1 MDWLLIYCAIWSVY
15 LWHWQFVAVPNIFSP
30 ITYTRWH
37 ANEQMFMP
45 SSAPLP
51 SLYSL
56 NHSIHIYQ
64 PEKNTFFAL
73 LLLHKQQQTR
83 YFPLIIITY
92 FSLSDSIAIL
102 LKLQTYLIK
111 RVSSK
116 QYIQYYFSVCSL
128 SCRIQWLHSSRCRCW
143 RLL

>member
-1 MDWLLIYCAIWSVY
+1 MQFDRCIFGIGS
-15 LWHWQFVAVPNIFSP
+15 FVAVPNIFSP
-30 ITYTRWH
+30 ITYTMTCER
-37 ANEQMFMP
+37 ANVYAFIRTFAFIMLAESF
-45 SSAPLP
+45 SS
-51 SLYSL
+51 
-56 NHSIHIYQ
+56 HSSTRKIA
-64 PEKNTFFAL
+64 FFAL
-73 LLLHKQQQTR
+73 LLLHKQHTTR

-128 SCRIQWLHSSRCRCW
+128 SCRIQWLHSSCCRCW